1 MPWKSK
7 KQQRWGHG
15 KGGKKAG
22 FSTEKIEEW
31 DDKTNFESLPEEAL
45 IDEAATKDDVKSLKK
60 LSREHNM
67 GMRSGGFHS
76 PPKGKKQ
83 YTRKEKHKE
92 QSKSESL
99 TPTDETYRR
108 YSFPIA
114 KLVAG
119 LNWSTWEQ
127 ETHSEEG
134 YVPAWGFHSVVDRGV
149 DPHEKHDGARK
160 IEQAPSPLPASG
172 SGTKLH
178 KAYALNWAT
187 EGRPCGDEEKYPEK
201 CGPGEGPEDTEP
213 DYPDVS
219 TPEKKRAWDES
230 VDRYVGGPEQ
240 GEPSSPEEE
249 ATQRYQFGM
258 LSSHLTQYD
267 QRLAKRESHPN
278 IYRIGHF
285 LKAAQDMEKAV
296 KSGQDMESAFADSF
310 TPSGPMET
318 IAKKLGLGMA
328 VQRGEWVKADP
339 PNPDAHPRDRWKKPR
354 QKAAPEGGAQRSD
367 LDIEKNQMMMDPN
380 LHPQEREDYL
390 KNYEQEKSRLGGQV
404 WSSTLNWEVLAYGHG
419 GYHYN
424 PHVSK
429 PVALEPIGEEGGY
442 HYFGPPP
449 DGGFSYGLYTDGT
462 NTIAAQRAAQVYS
475 PITGAPMKYAGDASY
490 DLVKQAL
497 SGSKF
502 PNLLHS
508 CGACAYAYVTSA
520 DYLKNLNCPACG
532 STSEYGN
539 AMMRGRRAAK
549 K

>member
-31 DDKTNFESLPEEAL
+31 DDKTNFESLPEEA
-45 IDEAATKDDVKSLKK
+45 
-60 LSREHNM
+60 
-67 GMRSGGFHS
+67 
-76 PPKGKKQ
+76 
-83 YTRKEKHKE
+83 
-92 QSKSESL
+92 SESETL

-108 YSFPIA
+108 YSFPLA

-127 ETHSEEG
+127 ETHSDEG

-149 DPHEKHDGARK
+149 DPHEKHEGARK

-187 EGRPCGDEEKYPEK
+187 ER
-201 CGPGEGPEDTEP
+201 
-213 DYPDVS
+213 
-219 TPEKKRAWDES
+219 R
-230 VDRYVGGPEQ
+230 
-240 GEPSSPEEE
+240 
-249 ATQRYQFGM
+249 
-258 LSSHLTQYD
+258 
-267 QRLAKRESHPN
+267 
-278 IYRIGHF
+278 
-285 LKAAQDMEKAV
+285 
-296 KSGQDMESAFADSF
+296 
-310 TPSGPMET
+310 
-318 IAKKLGLGMA
+318 
-328 VQRGEWVKADP
+328 
-339 PNPDAHPRDRWKKPR
+339 
-354 QKAAPEGGAQRSD
+354 
-367 LDIEKNQMMMDPN
+367 
-380 LHPQEREDYL
+380 
-390 KNYEQEKSRLGGQV
+390 RLGGKV

-462 NTIAAQRAAQVYS
+462 NTIAAQRAAEVYS
-475 PITGAPMKYAGDASY
+475 PITGAPMKYTGNASY
-490 DLVKQAL
+490 DLIKQAL

-508 CGACAYAYVTSA
+508 CGSCAYAYVTSA